1 MITVNAIG
9 DTCPVPVVKTKK
21 AIEKLE
27 GPDTVE
33 TLVDNEIAV
42 ENLKKMAA
50 QMGYAVSDS
59 KTDDSVYSVK
69 ITVDKIDKVLSDN
82 SENENIADCK
92 ADACDLKNAA
102 CEKIVVIRSEFMG
115 EGDKELGKVL
125 IKGFIYAISQ
135 QEQLPK
141 TMLFYNGGAKLTC
154 EGSDSIDD
162 LKVLEEKGVEIYTC
176 GTCLNYYGLT
186 EKLCV
191 GEITNMY
198 EIARKMTEASLI
210 VCP

>member
-27 GPDTVE
+27 GTDTVE

-42 ENLKKMAA
+42 ENLKKMAS
-50 QMGYAVSDS
+50 QMGYSVSS
-59 KTDDSVYSVK
+59 SQIGVSEYSVR
-69 ITVDKIDKVLSDN
+69 ITVDHISTDKNNDVSEDILENTCNPHNN
-82 SENENIADCK
+82 SEK
-92 ADACDLKNAA
+92 V
-102 CEKIVVIRSEFMG
+102 VVIRSEFMG

-125 IKGFIYAISQ
+125 IKGFIYALSQ
-135 QEQLPK
+135 QEILPK
-141 TMLFYNGGAKLTC
+141 TMLFYNGGAKITC
-154 EGSDSIDD
+154 DGSESIDD
-162 LKVLEEKGVEIYTC
+162 LKVLEEKGVKIFTC

-191 GEITNMY
+191 GEVTNMY
-198 EIARKMTEASLI
+198 EIAKRMTEASLI